1 MKGSINKAQNI
12 LESLIRIII
21 DKAKLCSSTI
31 SATFTSVSLMIMFY
45 KVKEYIF
52 MHQVAI
58 IKENSTII
66 KETDQVK
73 IIKSMEIYMKVN
85 SKMA

>member
-1 MKGSINKAQNI
+1 M

-21 DKAKLCSSTI
+21 DKAKLCSLTI
-31 SATFTSVSLMIMFY
+31 SGTFTSVSLKIIFY

-66 KETDQVK
+66 KETDQVR
-73 IIKSMEIYMKVN
+73 IIKSMEIYLKVN